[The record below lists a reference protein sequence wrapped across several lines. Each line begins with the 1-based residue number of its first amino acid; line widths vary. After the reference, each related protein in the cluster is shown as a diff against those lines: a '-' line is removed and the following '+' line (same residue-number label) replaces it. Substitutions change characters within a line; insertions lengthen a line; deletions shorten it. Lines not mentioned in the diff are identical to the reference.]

1 MNTNASGEV
10 SPNSSTM
17 TDDTGISITLVDDE
31 ESGGEPSD
39 NTDET
44 NTTEEDTS
52 TNDTQAS
59 DSQDDADDATTDKA
73 EGEVN
78 TKASKVISSLGED
91 KKVFAQQLIELA
103 QTSDTNRE
111 VVANLVKTRPDVEK
125 YFKSKFGEDYDR
137 LFSESGTS
145 KDSTADFDVE
155 TIRAEERAKAQAD
168 VIIQQYEKRKSAAIE
183 EYAEQNGFTPEEAE
197 ELTKYVNLLG
207 AESEFGPELLK
218 KAGLVVNA
226 DKTSSKSMP
235 STPSKGD
242 AGKPQVKKEDA
253 INKNDPILQ
262 KVARQ
267 IGKDPDTLVKNL
279 QEMDAKRTKDGSYIL
294 NFS

>member
-44 NTTEEDTS
+44 NTAEEDTS

-59 DSQDDADDATTDKA
+59 DSQDDADNAATDKA

-137 LFSESGTS
+137 LFSESGTGE
-145 KDSTADFDVE
+145 DGTADFDVE
-155 TIRAEERAKAQAD
+155 KIRAEERAKAQAD